1 MATIAVGRIK
11 KEFQEVIKSD
21 EVSVEGFHARTTSVD
36 TSSQVFTNMS

>member
-21 EVSVEGFHARTTSVD
+21 EVGPMRCNVGGWF
-36 TSSQVFTNMS
+36 